1 MLEGIRVHIYQE
13 RDSGM
18 MLIGSRSALEKLRAE
33 LTVALQ
39 DAPEKEAA
47 DWPRELCGFSVPNP
61 QGSDWPYAVSF
72 HLETV
77 TGAKPERPTYS
88 RLPGKSQIVL
98 WLLAIVGMVSVVRW
112 LASVLI

>member
-1 MLEGIRVHIYQE
+1 MPEGIRAHIYQE

-33 LTVALQ
+33 LTAALQ

-61 QGSDWPYAVSF
+61 EGSDWPYTVSF

-77 TGAKPERPTYS
+77 TGDTPALPKYS
-88 RLPGKSQIVL
+88 RLPRKFQIVL
-98 WLLAIVGMVSVVRW
+98 WLLAIVGLAAVVRW
-112 LASVLI
+112 LLSLT

>member
-1 MLEGIRVHIYQE
+1 MLEGLRVHIYQE

-18 MLIGSRSALEKLRAE
+18 MLIGSRSALEKLILE
-33 LTVALQ
+33 LTAALQ

-61 QGSDWPYAVSF
+61 EGSDWPYAVSF

-77 TGAKPERPTYS
+77 TGAKPELPVYS
-88 RLPGKSQIVL
+88 RLPGKFQIVL
-98 WLLAIVGMVSVVRW
+98 RLLALVGIISVVRW
-112 LASVLI
+112 LLSFT